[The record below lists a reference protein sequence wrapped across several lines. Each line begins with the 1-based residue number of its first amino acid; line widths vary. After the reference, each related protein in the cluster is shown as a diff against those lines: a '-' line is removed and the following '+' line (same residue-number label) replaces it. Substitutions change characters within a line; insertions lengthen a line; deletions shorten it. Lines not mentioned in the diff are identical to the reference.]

1 MTMKICD
8 VVEDL
13 QGDEDDVDVV
23 EYLQG
28 DEDDIDVLVDARR

>member
-13 QGDEDDVDVV
+13 RGDGDDVDIV
-23 EYLQG
+23 EDLQG
-28 DEDDIDVLVDARR
+28 DEDDIDVVVDARR